1 MLQSIGF
8 RRVGH
13 DWMTDQQQQVG
24 FNKGSFDLV
33 KRKIIWKNVFLIN
46 LFLIW
51 VFISVTLL
59 GQALG

>member
-1 MLQSIGF
+1 MLQSIGL

-13 DWMTDQQQQVG
+13 DWMTDQQQVG

-51 VFISVTLL
+51 VFICVTLL

>member
-1 MLQSIGF
+1 MLQSVGF
-8 RRVGH
+8 RRVGY

-33 KRKIIWKNVFLIN
+33 ERKIIWKNIFHNN

-51 VFISVTLL
+51 VFICVTLL